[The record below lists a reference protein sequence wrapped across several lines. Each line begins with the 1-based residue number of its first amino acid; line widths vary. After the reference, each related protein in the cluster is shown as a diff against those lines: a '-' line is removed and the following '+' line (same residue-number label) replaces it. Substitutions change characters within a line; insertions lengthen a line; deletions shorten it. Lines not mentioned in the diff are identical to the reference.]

1 MSIEFLTVLIERR
14 FLESMENKQWS
25 VSMVLVVASIFFVA
39 LNLRPAVTGIGP
51 LFNVLLESLHIS
63 NTKMSFL
70 TSIPVFCMGLF
81 APFAVPLQRKL
92 GTKTAITLL
101 IIILVLANGLR
112 FFKESYVLLI
122 VTSFTA
128 GFAIALI
135 GPILNAYIKKKFP
148 NRFTTV
154 VGIYSFGIGTG
165 ATLSAALTLPIYS
178 HFHESWTIALG
189 SWAILAIIALCIW
202 VLAIQNQELSETCV
216 LTKSA
221 ARNPWKNVR
230 AWIILIY
237 FGIQTSLFFSIMSWL
252 APILQAKGFSL
263 VAASS
268 MLTFLSIV
276 QMIGN
281 ILVSILMEKWS
292 SRISW
297 LFSLSILGMIGFVL
311 LWLGSG
317 SLLWLA
323 VLIIGIVLSGLFP
336 IGLLLPLDEAR
347 NDEEANSWSS
357 MVLSGGFMIS
367 SIIPILIGYCYDVTG
382 NHTFT
387 YMIFLILMMGII
399 ATTIMLKK
407 K

>member
-1 MSIEFLTVLIERR
+1 
-14 FLESMENKQWS
+14 MEKKQWS
-25 VSMVLVVASIFFVA
+25 VSMVLVVVSIFFVA
-39 LNLRPAVTGIGP
+39 LNLRPAITGIGP

-92 GTKTAITLL
+92 GTKTAITFL

-112 FFKESYVLLI
+112 FLKESYVLLV
-122 VTSFTA
+122 VTSFAA

-165 ATLSAALTLPIYS
+165 ATLSAALSLPFYS

-202 VLAIQNQELSETCV
+202 VLAIQNQELLETSV
-216 LTKSA
+216 LTKNE

-230 AWIILIY
+230 AWTILIY

-252 APILQAKGFSL
+252 APILQTKGFSL

-281 ILVSILMEKWS
+281 ILVPILMEKWS

-297 LFSLSILGMIGFVL
+297 LFSLSILGTIGFVI

-317 SLLWLA
+317 SLLWFA

-367 SIIPILIGYCYDVTG
+367 SVIPILIGYCYDVTG

-399 ATTIMLKK
+399 ATTIMLKRK
-407 K
+407 

>member
-1 MSIEFLTVLIERR
+1 
-14 FLESMENKQWS
+14 MENKQWS

-39 LNLRPAVTGIGP
+39 LNLRPVVTGIGP

-112 FFKESYVLLI
+112 FLKESYVLLV
-122 VTSFTA
+122 VTSFAA

-178 HFHESWTIALG
+178 HFHESWTMALG

-202 VLAIQNQELSETCV
+202 VLTIQNQELSETSA
-216 LTKSA
+216 LTKNE

-230 AWIILIY
+230 AWTILIY

-281 ILVSILMEKWS
+281 ILVPILMEKWS

-317 SLLWLA
+317 SLLWFA

-387 YMIFLILMMGII
+387 YMIFFILMMGII
-399 ATTIMLKK
+399 STTIMLKK

>member
-1 MSIEFLTVLIERR
+1 
-14 FLESMENKQWS
+14 MENKQWS

>member
-1 MSIEFLTVLIERR
+1 MKK
-14 FLESMENKQWS
+14 KQWR
-25 VSMVLVVASIFFVA
+25 VSALLVIVSIFFVA
-39 LNLRPAVTGIGP
+39 LNMRPAVTGIGP

-101 IIILVLANGLR
+101 LIIIALANGLR
-112 FFKESYVLLI
+112 FFKESYGLLV
-122 VTSFTA
+122 VTSFAA

-135 GPILNAYIKKKFP
+135 GPMLNAYIKKKFP
-148 NRFTTV
+148 TRFTTV

-165 ATLSAALTLPIYS
+165 ATLSAALTVTFYNR
-178 HFHESWTIALG
+178 FHESWTMALG
-189 SWAILAIIALCIW
+189 SWAVLAMIALVIW
-202 VLAIQNQELSETCV
+202 LLTIQKDQDELSETDV
-216 LTKSA
+216 LSEND

-230 AWIILIY
+230 AWTILIY
-237 FGIQTSLFFSIMSWL
+237 FGLQTSLFFSMMSWL
-252 APILQAKGFSL
+252 VPMIQDKGYSL

-268 MLTFLSIV
+268 MLTFMSIV

-281 ILVSILMEKWS
+281 ISVPILMEKWAN
-292 SRISW
+292 RMGW
-297 LFSLSILGMIGFVL
+297 LFSLGILGIFGFAL
-311 LWLGSG
+311 LWLSSG
-317 SLLWLA
+317 AMLWIA

-336 IGLLLPLDEAR
+336 IGLLLPLDEAK

-367 SIIPILIGYCYDVTG
+367 AIIPILIGYCYDVTG

-387 YMIFLILMMGII
+387 YAIFMLLMLGIV

>member
-1 MSIEFLTVLIERR
+1 
-14 FLESMENKQWS
+14 MEKKQWS
-25 VSMVLVVASIFFVA
+25 VSMVLVVVSIFFVA
-39 LNLRPAVTGIGP
+39 LNLRPAITGIGP

-92 GTKTAITLL
+92 GTKTAITFL

-112 FFKESYVLLI
+112 FLKESYVLLV
-122 VTSFTA
+122 VTSFAA

-165 ATLSAALTLPIYS
+165 ATLSAALTLPFYS
-178 HFHESWTIALG
+178 RFHESWTIALG

-202 VLAIQNQELSETCV
+202 VLAIQNQELLETSV
-216 LTKSA
+216 LTKNE

-230 AWIILIY
+230 AWTILIY

-281 ILVSILMEKWS
+281 ILVPILMEKWS

-297 LFSLSILGMIGFVL
+297 LFSLSILGTIGFVL

-317 SLLWLA
+317 SLLWFA

-399 ATTIMLKK
+399 ATTIMLKRK
-407 K
+407 

>member
-1 MSIEFLTVLIERR
+1 
-14 FLESMENKQWS
+14 MEKKQWS
-25 VSMVLVVASIFFVA
+25 VSVVLVVVSIFFVA
-39 LNLRPAVTGIGP
+39 LNLRPAITGIGP

-92 GTKTAITLL
+92 GTKTAITYL

-112 FFKESYVLLI
+112 FLKESYVLLV
-122 VTSFTA
+122 VTSFAA

-165 ATLSAALTLPIYS
+165 ATLSAALTLPFYS

-202 VLAIQNQELSETCV
+202 VLAIQNQELLETSV
-216 LTKSA
+216 LTKNE

-230 AWIILIY
+230 AWTILIY

-281 ILVSILMEKWS
+281 ILVPILMEKWS

-297 LFSLSILGMIGFVL
+297 LFSLSILGTIGFVL

-317 SLLWLA
+317 SLLWFA

-367 SIIPILIGYCYDVTG
+367 SVIPILIGYCYDVTG

-399 ATTIMLKK
+399 ATTIMLKRK
-407 K
+407 

>member
-1 MSIEFLTVLIERR
+1 MSVEFLTVLLERR
-14 FLESMENKQWS
+14 FLESMEKKQWS
-25 VSMVLVVASIFFVA
+25 VSMVLIVVSIFFVA
-39 LNLRPAVTGIGP
+39 LNLRPAITGIGP

-92 GTKTAITLL
+92 GTKTAITFL
-101 IIILVLANGLR
+101 IIILVLVNGLR
-112 FFKESYVLLI
+112 FLKESYVLLV
-122 VTSFTA
+122 VTSFAA

-165 ATLSAALTLPIYS
+165 ATLSAALTLPLYS

-202 VLAIQNQELSETCV
+202 VLAIQNQELLETSV
-216 LTKSA
+216 LTKNE

-230 AWIILIY
+230 AWTILIY

-281 ILVSILMEKWS
+281 ILVPILMEKWS

-297 LFSLSILGMIGFVL
+297 LFSLSILGTIGFVL

-317 SLLWLA
+317 SLLWFA

-367 SIIPILIGYCYDVTG
+367 SVIPILIGYCYDVTG

-399 ATTIMLKK
+399 ATTIMLKRK
-407 K
+407 

>member
-1 MSIEFLTVLIERR
+1 MKK
-14 FLESMENKQWS
+14 KQWR
-25 VSMVLVVASIFFVA
+25 VSALLVIVSIFFVA
-39 LNLRPAVTGIGP
+39 LNMRPAVTGIGP
-51 LFNVLLESLHIS
+51 LFNVLLESLHVS

-101 IIILVLANGLR
+101 LIIIALANGLR
-112 FFKESYVLLI
+112 FFKESYGLLV
-122 VTSFTA
+122 VTSFAA

-135 GPILNAYIKKKFP
+135 GPMLNAYIKKKFP

-165 ATLSAALTLPIYS
+165 ATLSAALTVTFYNR
-178 HFHESWTIALG
+178 FHESWTMALS
-189 SWAILAIIALCIW
+189 SWAVLAIIALVIW
-202 VLAIQNQELSETCV
+202 LLTIQKDQDDLSETDV
-216 LTKSA
+216 LSESD

-230 AWIILIY
+230 AWTILIY
-237 FGIQTSLFFSIMSWL
+237 FGLQTSLFFSMMSWL
-252 APILQAKGFSL
+252 VPMIQDKGYSL

-268 MLTFLSIV
+268 MLTFMSIV

-281 ILVSILMEKWS
+281 ISVPILMEKWAN
-292 SRISW
+292 RMGW
-297 LFSLSILGMIGFVL
+297 LFSLGILGIIGFAL
-311 LWLGSG
+311 LWLSSG
-317 SLLWLA
+317 AMLWIA

-336 IGLLLPLDEAR
+336 IGLLLPLDEAK

-367 SIIPILIGYCYDVTG
+367 AIIPILIGYCYDVTG

-387 YMIFLILMMGII
+387 YAIFMLLMLGIVV
-399 ATTIMLKK
+399 TTIILKK